1 MRAGTLRHIIKIE
14 KRKDVT
20 DAVGQMVPT
29 WSTLRAN
36 VPAAYEPARGREFF
50 AAQGQIVE
58 EPALF
63 RIRYSADVVAT
74 MRVQFRGKVWDIA
87 SVEDVG
93 GREREMHLYCATGLT
108 EG

>member
-1 MRAGTLRHIIKIE
+1 MKAGDRRHLVNIE
-14 KRKDVT
+14 KRIDVKDE
-20 DAVGQMVPT
+20 VGQMVPT
-29 WSTLRAN
+29 WPTWRAN

-50 AAQGQIVE
+50 AAQGQIVS

-63 RIRYSADVVAT
+63 RIQYDANVVAT
-74 MRVQFRGKVWDIA
+74 MRIKFRSKIWDIA

-93 GREREMHLYCATGLT
+93 GLDRELHLYCATGLT